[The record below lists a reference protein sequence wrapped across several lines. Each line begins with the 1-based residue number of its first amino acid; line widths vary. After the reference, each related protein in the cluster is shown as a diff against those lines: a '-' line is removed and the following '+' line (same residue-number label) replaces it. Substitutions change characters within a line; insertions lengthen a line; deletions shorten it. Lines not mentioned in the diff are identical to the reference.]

1 MTVVYYVILYM
12 RSSDI
17 KFPPQSTHTTHNG
30 QNRLTMYIIYKS
42 QSIFMF
48 IMITACFGKV
58 GGNFY
63 CSDVVHFFSGAW
75 EETFLCDR
83 WVGGAC
89 SSKINMFFIRQTCG
103 RDVHFCLGE
112 IGRR

>member
-1 MTVVYYVILYM
+1 MINLKGSFWKKNDTPRILSVTVVYYVILYM

-48 IMITACFGKV
+48 IMITACF
-58 GGNFY
+58 
-63 CSDVVHFFSGAW
+63 
-75 EETFLCDR
+75 
-83 WVGGAC
+83 
-89 SSKINMFFIRQTCG
+89 
-103 RDVHFCLGE
+103 
-112 IGRR
+112 